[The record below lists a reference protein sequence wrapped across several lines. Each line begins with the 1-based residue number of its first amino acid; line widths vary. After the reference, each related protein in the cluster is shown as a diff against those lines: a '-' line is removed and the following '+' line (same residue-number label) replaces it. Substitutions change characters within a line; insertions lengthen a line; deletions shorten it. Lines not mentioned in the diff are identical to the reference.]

1 MTYEGMHVDVDEHTR
16 RSGEALQ
23 EGSGV
28 RDGAR
33 AGRVMTPDPG
43 RVTFEPARAFSGGSR
58 YVPSAP
64 LRAMAPERVAVT
76 GWAKLNRVP
85 E

>member
-1 MTYEGMHVDVDEHTR
+1 MTYEGNHVDVDEHTR

-28 RDGAR
+28 RDG
-33 AGRVMTPDPG
+33 RVMTPDPG
-43 RVTFEPARAFSGGSR
+43 RVTFEPARAVSGGSR

-76 GWAKLNRVP
+76 GCAKLNRVS